1 MLYLKDSSLRA
12 LNGQFDKTNEEIESE
27 LGQKKERK
35 ERWSIEVKIFDLLTL
50 RHFDQT
56 RLKINEMNK
65 AVTEKK
71 KSVASS
77 F

>member
-35 ERWSIEVKIFDLLTL
+35 ER
-50 RHFDQT
+50 
-56 RLKINEMNK
+56 
-65 AVTEKK
+65 
-71 KSVASS
+71 
-77 F
+77 